1 MRAMPALSRRAAQC
15 APSPTLAITAK
26 ANQMKADGLDVLA
39 FGAGEPDFDTPQHV
53 KDAAIDAL
61 ARGYTKYTPSAGI
74 PALKKAICAKL
85 ERDNGLTYAPNE
97 VIVSCGGKHSLYN
110 IFQVLVD
117 DGDEV
122 VVPAPYW
129 VSYPEQV
136 KLAGGVP
143 VIVPTTDAEGFAP
156 SIDQLRAA
164 VTDRTKVVVLNSPSN
179 PTGAMWPRATIEAL
193 AELAVERG
201 FTIVSDEIYEKIVYP
216 GNEFFSV
223 ASLSPEVKARTL
235 VCNGMSKAYSM
246 TGWRLGYVAGDP
258 KIVAAM
264 GRIQDQ
270 VTSNPTSIAQYAGVA
285 ALDGPQDFL
294 NDWVAEFDRR
304 RQVIVAGLDAIDGI
318 RCRMPD
324 GAFYVFP
331 NVEGLIGRTTPQ
343 GKPIASG
350 DDFTDYLLETAQV
363 AVVPGSGFGA
373 PGYVRLSYATSMQTI
388 ERGIARIAEA
398 VAALR

>member
-1 MRAMPALSRRAAQC
+1 MASLSRRAVNC

-53 KDAAIDAL
+53 KDAAVDAL

-85 ERDNGLTYAPNE
+85 ERDNGLSYTPAE

-122 VVPAPYW
+122 VIPAPYW

-143 VIVPTTDAEGFAP
+143 VIVPTTDADGFAP
-156 SIDQLRAA
+156 SIDQLKAA
-164 VTDRTKVVVLNSPSN
+164 ITDRTKAVVLNSPSN

-193 AELAVERG
+193 AELAVAHG

-216 GNEFFSV
+216 GGEFFSV
-223 ASLSPEVKARTL
+223 ASLSPEVKAQTL
-235 VCNGMSKAYSM
+235 VCNGLSKAYSM
-246 TGWRLGYVAGDP
+246 TGWRLGYVAGD
-258 KIVAAM
+258 
-264 GRIQDQ
+264 
-270 VTSNPTSIAQYAGVA
+270 
-285 ALDGPQDFL
+285 
-294 NDWVAEFDRR
+294 
-304 RQVIVAGLDAIDGI
+304 
-318 RCRMPD
+318 
-324 GAFYVFP
+324 
-331 NVEGLIGRTTPQ
+331 
-343 GKPIASG
+343 
-350 DDFTDYLLETAQV
+350 
-363 AVVPGSGFGA
+363 
-373 PGYVRLSYATSMQTI
+373 
-388 ERGIARIAEA
+388 
-398 VAALR
+398 